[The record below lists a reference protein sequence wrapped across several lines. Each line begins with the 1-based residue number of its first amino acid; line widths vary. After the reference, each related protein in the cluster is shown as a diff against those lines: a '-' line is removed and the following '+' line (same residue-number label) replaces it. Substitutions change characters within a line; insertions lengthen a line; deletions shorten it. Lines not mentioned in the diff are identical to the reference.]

1 MVITAYGDYIVR
13 LSDDMGFDDNIL
25 DSRKKMIKALNR
37 RLSSKGYPYA
47 PAYHFASRDTIS
59 ASSVVLTAM
68 EYIEVDD
75 FMRMRDRKE
84 INDIFVKAVKSVK
97 GLSIGTDGISFDDID
112 IDIHEFRMLSEFA
125 EDARYD
131 DCGDDTPVNDF
142 CSDMNPLHLEDDSKW
157 LMAEYGIAFE
167 SGFFERQPDIPD
179 DEDKR
184 EELCQN
190 MADEMTEAFDA
201 DYYGMLVSFIS
212 NSGMK
217 LIDGGS
223 RIRIAGDG
231 AGTADMHC
239 YSFIMVP
246 SDMDIDE
253 ASKLSRI
260 AFRNFDA
267 FISGYGEDTVML
279 TGVNI
284 TEAKIRPLVPGK
296 FLRDLDRIIGKHSEL
311 PEEIGI
317 VDDMSVVASISTF
330 PTIMGERIF
339 LKIYKPPKA
348 LNKIITND
356 SQLKIV
362 KNALDMPGVILV
374 CGSPLSGKTHVIYS
388 LLLETASKNKNKN
401 IMTLESIAKY
411 NLGNVNQCELNE
423 NIGFNMDKASRFIEF
438 QSPDIIYLEGIKNKE
453 SFDYFSSLVYDN
465 KTIIMEFLANNMED
479 LRNKMA
485 ISDFE
490 TLKSI
495 IGCIIFI
502 HSKNSIE
509 VFDKETA
516 QKYLA

>member
-1 MVITAYGDYIVR
+1 MEDDSPARYNQNGYKEITLVITAYGDYIVR
-13 LSDDMGFDDNIL
+13 LSGDIGFDDNIL
-25 DSRKKMIKALNR
+25 DIRKKMIKALNR

-84 INDIFVKAVKSVK
+84 INDIFVKAIKSIR

-125 EDARYD
+125 EDAMYD

-142 CSDMNPLHLEDDSKW
+142 CSDMNPLHLEDDPKW

-267 FISGYGEDTVML
+267 FISGYGEDTVIL

-296 FLRDLDRIIGKHSEL
+296 FLKEMDKIIRKHTEL
-311 PEEIGI
+311 PEGI
-317 VDDMSVVASISTF
+317 ESGDDMSVAMLGAVVFAGEDSVRFASPGAYEEKLCTVLQDMATYPEDYDLPDECGDISEIAAIVYPMIEDSIFCIVANAAIGNKYIS
-330 PTIMGERIF
+330 
-339 LKIYKPPKA
+339 KA
-348 LNKIITND
+348 ATQAIHEL
-356 SQLKIV
+356 
-362 KNALDMPGVILV
+362 
-374 CGSPLSGKTHVIYS
+374 LSK
-388 LLLETASKNKNKN
+388 A
-401 IMTLESIAKY
+401 IA
-411 NLGNVNQCELNE
+411 GFFDAE
-423 NIGFNMDKASRFIEF
+423 NIIFTDIHFDAPKEFAMDLSC
-438 QSPDIIYLEGIKNKE
+438 L
-453 SFDYFSSLVYDN
+453 
-465 KTIIMEFLANNMED
+465 
-479 LRNKMA
+479 
-485 ISDFE
+485 
-490 TLKSI
+490 
-495 IGCIIFI
+495 IG
-502 HSKNSIE
+502 NTVAGE
-509 VFDKETA
+509 
-516 QKYLA
+516 

>member
-1 MVITAYGDYIVR
+1 MEDDSPARYNQNGYKEITLVITAYGDYIVR
-13 LSDDMGFDDNIL
+13 LSGDIGFDDNIL
-25 DSRKKMIKALNR
+25 DIRKKMIKALNR

-59 ASSVVLTAM
+59 ASSVVFTAM

-125 EDARYD
+125 EDAMYD

-201 DYYGMLVSFIS
+201 DYYGMLESFIS

-296 FLRDLDRIIGKHSEL
+296 FLRDLDRIIVKHSEL

-317 VDDMSVVASISTF
+317 VDDMSVAMMGSVVFAGDDLPHFASTDAYEEKFCAVLRNMAAYPEDYDLPDECGDISEIAAMVYPVLEDSIFCIVANVAIGNKYINKATSSAIHRLLSTAISEF
-330 PTIMGERIF
+330 FDAESMIF
-339 LKIYKPPKA
+339 TDIHFDAPKEFA
-348 LNKIITND
+348 
-356 SQLKIV
+356 
-362 KNALDMPGVILV
+362 
-374 CGSPLSGKTHVIYS
+374 
-388 LLLETASKNKNKN
+388 
-401 IMTLESIAKY
+401 
-411 NLGNVNQCELNE
+411 
-423 NIGFNMDKASRFIEF
+423 MD
-438 QSPDIIYLEGIKNKE
+438 L
-453 SFDYFSSLVYDN
+453 SSLIGN
-465 KTIIMEFLANNMED
+465 TIQANE
-479 LRNKMA
+479 
-485 ISDFE
+485 
-490 TLKSI
+490 
-495 IGCIIFI
+495 
-502 HSKNSIE
+502 
-509 VFDKETA
+509 
-516 QKYLA
+516 